1 MILIWNR
8 KEVYQ
13 GVSVQKFNEIR
24 NVLRA
29 HDISYKVKIR
39 DSRSRAGRN
48 KDEEH
53 HAMFSKIYSVYVH
66 RRDYDR
72 IRKYIR

>member
-29 HDISYKVKIR
+29 HEIAYRVKIK
-39 DSRSRAGRN
+39 DSKSKAGRN
-48 KDEEH
+48 RDDEH

-66 RRDYDR
+66 KKDYGR
-72 IRKYIR
+72 IKKYIR